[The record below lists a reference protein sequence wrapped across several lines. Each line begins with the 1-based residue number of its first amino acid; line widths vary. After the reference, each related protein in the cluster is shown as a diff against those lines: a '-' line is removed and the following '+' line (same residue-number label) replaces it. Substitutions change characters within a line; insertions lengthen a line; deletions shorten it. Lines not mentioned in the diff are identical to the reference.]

1 MTNINNFFN
10 EYVGNLNNS
19 ILETDIEKLNLA
31 AEEIIK
37 TIKKKRNN
45 LCLWK
50 WWFSSNFKPLY
61 L

>member
-37 TIKKKRNN
+37 TIKKKE
-45 LCLWK
+45 
-50 WWFSSNFKPLY
+50 
-61 L
+61 